1 MTRKKTIAWSFGLVC
16 HAAFAVAIASM
27 VVALYTGMMSGLG
40 RLHGWQAILANT
52 ALLLQFPIGHSLLLT
67 QGGRR
72 ILARLAPMGLGRD
85 LATTTYAII
94 ASFQLMGVFVFWSP
108 SGAVLWQAQGV
119 LRGVFTA
126 AFAASWLLV
135 AKTIYDAGLALQTG
149 ALGWR
154 AVVRGERPLYPPF
167 SQRGAF
173 KYCRQPVY
181 LAFTLTLWTGPV
193 LTPERLVLAIAWT
206 AYCLFGPFFKEAR
219 YLEFTGASYREYQSR
234 VPYWLPGRSRSPC
247 HAEGKPTL

>member
-1 MTRKKTIAWSFGLVC
+1 VRKAIAWIYGLAC

-27 VVALYTGMMSGLG
+27 ILSLYTGMTSGFG

-52 ALLLQFPIGHSLLLT
+52 VLALQFPVLHSLLLT
-67 QGGRR
+67 PRGRKF
-72 ILARLAPMGLGRD
+72 LVRLAPMGLGRD

-94 ASFQLMGVFVFWSP
+94 ASFQLMSVFLFWSP
-108 SGAVLWQAQGV
+108 SGVVLWQAHGL

-126 AFAASWLLV
+126 AFVVSWLLV
-135 AKTIYDAGLALQTG
+135 AKTIHDAGFALQTG

-154 AVVRGERPLYPPF
+154 AVARGEKPHYPPF

-181 LAFTLTLWTGPV
+181 LAFSLTLWTGPV
-193 LTPERLVLAIAWT
+193 LTPERLFLALAWT
-206 AYCLFGPFFKEAR
+206 AYCLLGPLFKEAR
-219 YLEFTGASYREYQSR
+219 YLKFSGASYRDYQSR

-247 HAEGKPTL
+247 HIEGQPTS